1 MKGINLPVRNSV
13 SYLFNN
19 LKTNSP
25 TQSIFDCLTE
35 YNSIR
40 SGSFYKLAKRYYSK
54 SIDSDTKSKLKDVS
68 HSISTSTADKEKLS
82 KLKENVESLSA
93 SVDILTESGRK
104 SVFSKDKDG
113 NYDTEKIYNAVSG
126 FIKNYN
132 NVIKEAKD
140 TDSSSV
146 NTAATNMM
154 NNTVINSKMLSLI
167 HI

>member
-13 SYLFNN
+13 AYLFNN

-68 HSISTSTADKEKLS
+68 QSISTSTADKEKLS

-93 SVDILTESGRK
+93 SIDILTESGRK
-104 SVFSKDKDG
+104 SVFQKTR
-113 NYDTEKIYNAVSG
+113 TEITIQRR
-126 FIKNYN
+126 F
-132 NVIKEAKD
+132 
-140 TDSSSV
+140 T
-146 NTAATNMM
+146 MQ
-154 NNTVINSKMLSLI
+154 
-167 HI
+167 

>member
-25 TQSIFDCLTE
+25 TQSIFDSLTE

-104 SVFSKDKDG
+104 SVFQKTR
-113 NYDTEKIYNAVSG
+113 TEITIQRR
-126 FIKNYN
+126 F
-132 NVIKEAKD
+132 
-140 TDSSSV
+140 T
-146 NTAATNMM
+146 MQ
-154 NNTVINSKMLSLI
+154 
-167 HI
+167 